1 MDHNE
6 NNKQDIKNRL
16 VKIYNENRLKFF
28 SFVVIII
35 ISVLLF
41 FFLKIKNDKYNL
53 VIANKYIQA
62 NLKQNSLDKAGSK
75 ILYEEIILSKNKFYS
90 VLALNNIL
98 EKNLITDKD
107 KILNYFQTVKDLN
120 KSREKKDLLNFKLA
134 LYLLKINEKKD
145 GEALLNKLIEE
156 NSTLKPLAEELFAK

>member
-1 MDHNE
+1 M
-6 NNKQDIKNRL
+6 
-16 VKIYNENRLKFF
+16 
-28 SFVVIII
+28 
-35 ISVLLF
+35 
-41 FFLKIKNDKYNL
+41 
-53 VIANKYIQA
+53 
-62 NLKQNSLDKAGSK
+62 
-75 ILYEEIILSKNKFYS
+75 
-90 VLALNNIL
+90 